1 MSKYENQISELM
13 SKMNL
18 DQMVGQLV
26 QPERQFVTPE
36 QVKKYHI
43 GSVLSGGGSV
53 PGDNKPEDWIAM
65 NDEYWAASMEADAEH
80 LAIPI
85 VYGVDAIHGNSN
97 VTGAVVFPHNIGLGA
112 AKDPDLLERIARAT
126 AREIAVTGVEWTFAP
141 TLAVARNSHWGRTYE
156 SYSEDPKIVS
166 EYAPRFV
173 TGLQGDLGEESV
185 IACVKH
191 FVGDGA
197 TVHGIDQGDAQI
209 DEDELR
215 RLHLPPYQAA
225 IGAGVLTV
233 MASLNS
239 WNGLKCHEH
248 RYLLTDLLK
257 DELGFEGFIVSDW
270 DGIDCL
276 AEDFGKAVELG
287 LNSGMDMFMV
297 TEKWAEFINHTK
309 ALVHAGRV
317 PRARIEDAVRRIL
330 RVKFEF
336 GLFDKPRPAERKL
349 SKQTEI
355 FGSKEHREVAREAV
369 RKSLVMLKNDDAL
382 LPLGKD
388 ARILVAGK
396 NANNR
401 GHQCGGF
408 TVNWQGATSNEEI
421 PGGQSIWEGIQAM
434 APGAILSENLAG
446 NEANPEDYD
455 VAIVV
460 IGETPYAEMMGDIR
474 VPGLLQEYSTFPNST
489 AIPIDDTEVAEV
501 YASNLYLH
509 EIHPEDIATLKHIT
523 SKGIPVVTVMVCG
536 RPLVVEQ
543 ELEASSAFVVAW
555 LPGSEGQGV
564 ADVLFGDFDIQG
576 KLSFSWPKYDNENW
590 NVGDEGYDP
599 RFPYGFGLGY
609 DK

>member
-590 NVGDEGYDP
+590 SVGDEGYDP
-599 RFPYGFGLGY
+599 RFHYGFGLGY

>member
-1 MSKYENQISELM
+1 
-13 SKMNL
+13 
-18 DQMVGQLV
+18 
-26 QPERQFVTPE
+26 
-36 QVKKYHI
+36 
-43 GSVLSGGGSV
+43 
-53 PGDNKPEDWIAM
+53 
-65 NDEYWAASMEADAEH
+65 MEADDEH

-112 AKDPDLLERIARAT
+112 AKDPEMMERIARTT

-156 SYSEDPKIVS
+156 SYSEDPQIVT

-173 TGLQGDLGEESV
+173 RGLQSDLGEESV
-185 IACVKH
+185 IGCVKH
-191 FVGDGA
+191 FIGDGA

-209 DEDELR
+209 DEEELR

-225 IGAGVLTV
+225 IDAGVLTV

-248 RYLLTDLLK
+248 RYLLTDILK
-257 DELGFEGFIVSDW
+257 DELGFRGFIVSDW

-297 TEKWAEFINHTK
+297 TEKWEEFIQHTK
-309 ALVHAGRV
+309 TLVNSGRI
-317 PRARIEDAVRRIL
+317 PKKRIEDAVRRIL

-355 FGSKEHREVAREAV
+355 FGSKEHRDVALEAV

-382 LPLGKD
+382 LPLEKST
-388 ARILVAGK
+388 RILVAGK

-408 TVNWQGATSNEEI
+408 TVNWQGAISNEEI
-421 PGGQSIWEGIQAM
+421 VGGQSIWEGIQTL
-434 APGAILSENLAG
+434 APSAVLSDNLEG
-446 NEANPEDYD
+446 NEANPDQHD

-460 IGETPYAEMMGDIR
+460 IGETPYAEMLGDIR

-489 AIPIDDTEVAEV
+489 PIPLDDSEVAEV

-509 EIHPEDIATLKHIT
+509 EMHPEDIATINNIT
-523 SKGIPVVTVMVCG
+523 SRGVPVVAVMLGG
-536 RPLVVEQ
+536 RPLVVEK
-543 ELEASSAFVVAW
+543 ELEASSAFVMAW
-555 LPGSEGQGV
+555 LPGSEGHGV

-590 NVGDEGYDP
+590 NVGDPNYNP
-599 RFPYGFGLGY
+599 RFPYGFGLTY
-609 DK
+609 DKTNN